1 MSKPLPKPVLMAT
14 HASIDCATGLSD
26 GPFELAGRDR
36 AGSGRIVTSDII
48 NCDGKLWALLHQEK
62 KEGLA

>member
-1 MSKPLPKPVLMAT
+1 MSKPVPKPVPMAT
-14 HASIDCATGLSD
+14 HAPIDCATGLSG

-36 AGSGRIVTSDII
+36 AESGRIVTSEII